1 MILKDTRD
9 HAIDDFVV
17 SGDVRDKYD
26 QYEEYLK
33 KLQDFM
39 NMREEKIIEIN
50 ENLAE
55 EWA

>member
-1 MILKDTRD
+1 MVLKDTRD
-9 HAIDDFVV
+9 HAIDDFIVA
-17 SGDVRDKYD
+17 GDVRDKYD

-50 ENLAE
+50 ETLAE

>member
-1 MILKDTRD
+1 MLKDTRD
-9 HAIDDFVV
+9 HAIDDFIV
-17 SGDVRDKYD
+17 SGDVRDKYE

-50 ENLAE
+50 ETLAE
-55 EWA
+55 E